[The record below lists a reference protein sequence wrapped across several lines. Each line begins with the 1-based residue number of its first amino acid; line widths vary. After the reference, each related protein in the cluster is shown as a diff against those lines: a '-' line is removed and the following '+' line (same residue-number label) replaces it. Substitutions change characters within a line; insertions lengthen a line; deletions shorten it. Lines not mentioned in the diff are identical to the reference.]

1 MRALWWWC
9 GLWFALLLLC
19 SANPVAADSAEQLFA
34 RYEPALL
41 QVRVLEKA
49 SGAKASIGTGFV
61 LEQPNLLVTNY
72 HVVSE
77 AVLFP
82 DKYQLEY
89 LAVGSKKGQLKVVAV
104 DVINDLALVST
115 DYQPEQ
121 RFSIQ
126 PDRPVQGATIYSLG
140 NPHDLGMILVP
151 GTYNGLQKYSFY
163 PRIHFTGAVNAGM
176 SGGPSVDAAGKV
188 VGINVASAGNQLGF
202 LVPSEALTALLQ
214 RFLQQGEVADF
225 KQQIDQQLVDSQQKM
240 FEQILNADW
249 QLKDFGPG
257 KVPDEVVP
265 FVRCWGESNVEKNKD
280 QLKKFA
286 AFCSQSEEIF
296 LSQQFTTGRIEMQFE
311 WLHAPD
317 LHPLQFFSRY
327 QQNISNANPDNQA
340 GKEDVTSFECQ
351 HQVVKQS
358 NGQHAKTIF
367 CVRAYRNFAG
377 LFDALYLSASL
388 DHDKQGLI
396 SHFTLS
402 GVTQQTAQAF
412 SRKFSEAVLWQ

>member
-1 MRALWWWC
+1 MRWIWYC
-9 GLWFALLLLC
+9 CSVLLLC
-19 SANPVAADSAEQLFA
+19 TTVKVQADSAEQLFA
-34 RYEPALL
+34 RFEPALL

-82 DKYQLEY
+82 EKYQLEY
-89 LAVGSKKGQLKVVAV
+89 LAVDQQKGALTVLAV
-104 DVINDLALVST
+104 DVVNDLALVQT
-115 DYQPEQ
+115 DYQPEH

-126 PDRPVQGATIYSLG
+126 PEKPVQGATLYSLG

-163 PRIHFTGAVNAGM
+163 PRIHFTGAVNSGM
-176 SGGPSVDAAGKV
+176 SGGPTVDASGKV
-188 VGINVASAGNQLGF
+188 VGVNVASAGNQLGF
-202 LVPSEALTALLQ
+202 LVPAGALSQLLVNYQ
-214 RFLQQGEVADF
+214 RQQANTNLPA
-225 KQQIDQQLVDSQQKM
+225 QIEQQLLDSQQKM
-240 FEQILNADW
+240 FSEILSANW

-265 FVRCWGESNVEKNKD
+265 FIRCWGESNVEKSKD
-280 QLKKFA
+280 QLKKVA

-296 LSQQFTTGRIEMQFE
+296 LSQRFSTGRIEMQFE
-311 WLHAPD
+311 WLHGAG
-317 LHPLQFFSRY
+317 LHPLQFFARY
-327 QQNISNANPDNQA
+327 EQNISSANADNQA
-340 GKEDVTSFECQ
+340 SKEDVTPFECQ
-351 HQVVKQS
+351 HQVVQQQ

-377 LFDALYLSASL
+377 LFDALYLAASL
-388 DHDKQGLI
+388 DHQQQGVI

-402 GVTQQTAQAF
+402 GVSQENAQAF
-412 SRKFSEAVLWQ
+412 ARKFSEAVLWQ